1 MAITETHP
9 AGDKYEEIPLI
20 SWRKLQEDIPLIIVI
35 PGFDAERIKS
45 TLEEI
50 HLEDRAISIGE
61 LTDVILRSEEKEGSR

>member
-1 MAITETHP
+1 M
-9 AGDKYEEIPLI
+9 
-20 SWRKLQEDIPLIIVI
+20 QEDIPLIIVI